1 MIFRIVRFNT
11 VVRIISRFSGQCL
24 PRNES
29 QMPGWDVRDFFSL
42 SSSLLRFGLPLFFAF
57 SLHPRETNLVSPIAR
72 EKKQL
77 PTNLQARTSDRRRVR
92 SRKPPNL
99 MRQRVS
105 NFNQARMDALE
116 FSHLAMP
123 LTSLNA
129 SGRDASEMCR
139 VRDGSVPFI
148 ISQIYVYLCVC
159 NNIYIHI
166 KSLIRS
172 QFFAIF

>member
-1 MIFRIVRFNT
+1 M
-11 VVRIISRFSGQCL
+11 
-24 PRNES
+24 
-29 QMPGWDVRDFFSL
+29 
-42 SSSLLRFGLPLFFAF
+42 
-57 SLHPRETNLVSPIAR
+57 
-72 EKKQL
+72 
-77 PTNLQARTSDRRRVR
+77 SDRRRVR

-105 NFNQARMDALE
+105 NFNQARMDAFE
-116 FSHLAMP
+116 FSHLAVP

-159 NNIYIHI
+159 VIIYTHIYTYKISDTELVLCHFCEMSYAFCTLKYFINNFI
-166 KSLIRS
+166 
-172 QFFAIF
+172 